1 MLWLDALIVLAAT
14 VAISVFGAWL
24 VRLLCNAVASL
35 EGEEPLDALSASQA
49 LKRDSKALP

>member
-49 LKRDSKALP
+49 LKRDSETCQ